1 MSATAATTVGFIG
14 LGNMGGPMAR
24 NLAAAGYHLQVADL
38 DPEKVQAVI
47 TAGGNVTGVADSAAA
62 ASGADVVFTSLP
74 GPKQV
79 RAVGTELLSVMAPG
93 SVWIDLSTN
102 DLTCASELAQQASTT
117 GVRLLDAPVTGGAE
131 GAEDGTLVVLVGG
144 EPQTFASCLPVLNAI
159 GSRIEHL
166 GPRGAGYVA
175 KITQVTLCYLNSV
188 TLTEALLL
196 GVKGGVAPDK
206 MLDIIRGS
214 TGRSYV
220 ADQYGP
226 EILNGGY
233 DNTFDLGLAA
243 KDMRL
248 AMDLAAD
255 VGATLPFM
263 QLVTDYYKE
272 AEAVFGFDAPHLQ
285 AVQLSEQENALILH
299 QVTETGWSTL
309 ADQDV

>member
-1 MSATAATTVGFIG
+1 MTPADPAMTTVGFIG

-24 NLAAAGYHLQVADL
+24 NLAAAGFTLQVADL
-38 DPEKVQAVI
+38 DAAKVAAVVD
-47 TAGGNVTGVADSAAA
+47 AGGNVTASADPVAAA
-62 ASGADVVFTSLP
+62 DGASVVFTSLP
-74 GPKQV
+74 GPTQIN
-79 RAVGTELLSVMAPG
+79 AVGQELLAAMAPG

-102 DLTCASELAQQASTT
+102 DLTCARELADLAAST

-131 GAEDGTLVVLVGG
+131 GAEDATLVLMVGG
-144 EPQTFASCLPVLNAI
+144 DTDTFADCLPVMNAI

-196 GVKGGVAPDK
+196 GVKGGVAPEK
-206 MLDIIRGS
+206 MLDIIRDS

-248 AMDLAAD
+248 AMELAD
-255 VGATLPFM
+255 QVGASLPFM
-263 QLVTDYYKE
+263 QSVTDYYRQ
-272 AEAVFGFDAPHLQ
+272 AEATFGFDAPHLQ
-285 AVQLSEQENALILH
+285 AVQLSELDNDLILH
-299 QVTETGWSTL
+299 EVT
-309 ADQDV
+309 DD